1 MLGPYAPVYLSFA
14 LKISKDPNLMKF
26 GAILRT
32 TAQGSYLTLPVYN
45 LSLATVVS
53 DTTRLA
59 ALDEGI
65 PSAHIASEQRN
76 SLIEDLRTALP
87 SALRE

>member
-1 MLGPYAPVYLSFA
+1 
-14 LKISKDPNLMKF
+14 MKV
-26 GAILRT
+26 GAIRRI
-32 TAQGSYLTLPVYN
+32 TAHASCISLPVSN
-45 LSLATVVS
+45 LSLPTVVS

-59 ALDEGI
+59 ALDVGI

-87 SALRE
+87 SPFLEYGVGPPPLI